1 MTTCTHC
8 KKQIKETD
16 HRMCWAVRFNDYVD
30 RFHVDGDGGFDI
42 SYGRS
47 RGVFHKK
54 CYDKI
59 LKYAGV
65 KK

>member
-1 MTTCTHC
+1 MKCTKC
-8 KKQIKETD
+8 NKEVKD
-16 HRMCWAVRFNDYVD
+16 DFSDAI
-30 RFHVDGDGGFDI
+30 GFD
-42 SYGRS
+42 YGDDWLHVVGGDWDYEGGRS

-54 CYDKI
+54 CYEKI